1 MSTKKDFLLPSEELP
16 PPSYEQTP
24 SNYHMLEDF
33 EKPISECNIYI
44 RTIFQKRVFKLLFF
58 QISFTFLVQTLFYNN
73 IIPTSILSNGF
84 VYWTSFIGSIITLFS
99 LLFAITPIL
108 NPDGEVMNLENNQFG
123 WMISYNMQLF
133 LLFLFTWF
141 ESLMISFVT
150 IQYNKKQL
158 LTAVFIT
165 LVIIITAYA
174 VSSYKAYQYEQYE
187 MNNNLDMLVD
197 EDNTMSMIYKA
208 MWCLTSGLFAFGFVL
223 IFIPHSSVAEL
234 IFSWIGAVIFTVYLF
249 VDMYM
254 VFRKVR
260 PNEEIRCCVML
271 YTDII
276 NLFLNILRIVAHN
289 SDN

>member
-1 MSTKKDFLLPSEELP
+1 MSTKKDILLPTEELP

-24 SNYHMLEDF
+24 SNYYVFEDF

-58 QISFTFLVQTLFYNN
+58 QISFTFLVQVLFYNN
-73 IIPTSILSNGF
+73 IFSTSILSIGF

-108 NPDGEVMNLENNQFG
+108 NPDGEIMNLENDQFG
-123 WMISYNMQLF
+123 WLISYNKQLF
-133 LLFLFTWF
+133 LLFLFTCF
-141 ESLMISFVT
+141 ESILIAFIT
-150 IQYNKKQL
+150 IHYNKEQL

-165 LVIIITAYA
+165 LVIIITAYTI
-174 VSSYKAYQYEQYE
+174 SSYKARQYEQYE

-197 EDNTMSMIYKA
+197 EENTMSMIYKVL
-208 MWCLTSGLFAFGFVL
+208 WCLTSGLFAFGFVL

-234 IFSWIGAVIFTVYLF
+234 IFSWIGAVMFTVFLF

-260 PNEEIRCCVML
+260 PNEEIKCCIML

-276 NLFLNILRIVAHN
+276 NLFLNILRIVSRN
-289 SDN
+289 NND